1 MPVIPRVRKH
11 NSIKGNTMKDKVVL
25 ASIIFGVC
33 LIISSYLLSSGMKS
47 LGTGISS
54 AGSSL
59 GNGFASVV
67 AAVAKQNET
76 VPLKN

>member
-1 MPVIPRVRKH
+1 MSPGVRNH
-11 NSIKGNTMKDKVVL
+11 NSIKGNAMKDKVVL
-25 ASIIFGVC
+25 ASIILGVC
-33 LIISSYLLSSGMKS
+33 LIISSYLLSSGLKS

-59 GNGFASVV
+59 EDGIVSV
-67 AAVAKQNET
+67 AAAKKTET